1 MMAETPGCTAHAP
14 PARRPVLSVVAP
26 VFDEAAAIG
35 EFHRRLIA
43 ALDHLDDISPD
54 RCEVV
59 YVDDGSTDGSDAE
72 LAALA
77 DADPRVGVVT
87 LSRNF
92 GHQVAITAGLDR
104 SSGDAV
110 VIIDSDLQDPP
121 ELIAELV
128 SQWRL
133 GAQVVHAV
141 RNERRGESR
150 FKVATAKWFY
160 RGIRRLTDLDIQLD
174 AGDYR
179 LLDRQVVEVLTSMR
193 ERHRFVRG
201 MVAWAGFR
209 QVCVAY
215 DRSARYAGTTK
226 YSMGRMVR
234 LAINAVTSFSFV
246 PLQLATLVGFLVAT
260 AALVAVPI
268 VIVARALGSPFLS
281 GQTTVL
287 LVVLGLGGLQM
298 MFLGVIGEYVGRIV
312 EEVKARPLYVVVPQ
326 EHDDAGPVGD
336 EPPDAAP
343 ALDKPAGDNRARHE
357 EPS

>member
-1 MMAETPGCTAHAP
+1 M
-14 PARRPVLSVVAP
+14 
-26 VFDEAAAIG
+26 
-35 EFHRRLIA
+35 
-43 ALDHLDDISPD
+43 
-54 RCEVV
+54 
-59 YVDDGSTDGSDAE
+59 
-72 LAALA
+72 
-77 DADPRVGVVT
+77 
-87 LSRNF
+87 
-92 GHQVAITAGLDR
+92 
-104 SSGDAV
+104 
-110 VIIDSDLQDPP
+110 
-121 ELIAELV
+121 
-128 SQWRL
+128 
-133 GAQVVHAV
+133 HAV

-209 QVCVAY
+209 QVGVAY

>member
-1 MMAETPGCTAHAP
+1 MRP
-14 PARRPVLSVVAP
+14 PTTRDGGP
-26 VFDEAAAIG
+26 
-35 EFHRRLIA
+35 A
-43 ALDHLDDISPD
+43 AL
-54 RCEVV
+54 V
-59 YVDDGSTDGSDAE
+59 
-72 LAALA
+72 

-104 SSGDAV
+104 YSGDAV

-128 SQWRL
+128 TQWRL

-209 QVCVAY
+209 QVGVAY

>member
-1 MMAETPGCTAHAP
+1 M
-14 PARRPVLSVVAP
+14 
-26 VFDEAAAIG
+26 
-35 EFHRRLIA
+35 
-43 ALDHLDDISPD
+43 
-54 RCEVV
+54 
-59 YVDDGSTDGSDAE
+59 
-72 LAALA
+72 
-77 DADPRVGVVT
+77 
-87 LSRNF
+87 
-92 GHQVAITAGLDR
+92 
-104 SSGDAV
+104 
-110 VIIDSDLQDPP
+110 
-121 ELIAELV
+121 
-128 SQWRL
+128 
-133 GAQVVHAV
+133 
-141 RNERRGESR
+141 
-150 FKVATAKWFY
+150 
-160 RGIRRLTDLDIQLD
+160 
-174 AGDYR
+174 
-179 LLDRQVVEVLTSMR
+179 
-193 ERHRFVRG
+193 
-201 MVAWAGFR
+201 
-209 QVCVAY
+209 AY

-268 VIVARALGSPFLS
+268 VIVARALGSLFLS

>member
-1 MMAETPGCTAHAP
+1 MADTPQQPRAELPGD
-14 PARRPVLSVVAP
+14 RPVLSVVAP
-26 VFDEAAAIG
+26 VFDEVAAIG

-43 ALDHLDDISPD
+43 ALENLDDIGAD
-54 RCEVV
+54 RCEIV
-59 YVDDGSTDGSDAE
+59 YVDDGSTDGSGAE
-72 LAALA
+72 LARLA
-77 DADPRVGVVT
+77 TDDQRVCVVT
-87 LSRNF
+87 FSRNF

-104 SSGDAV
+104 CRGQAV

-121 ELIAELV
+121 ELIAALV
-128 SQWRL
+128 AQWRL

-141 RNERRGESR
+141 RGERRGESR
-150 FKVATAKWFY
+150 FKIVTARWFY
-160 RGIRRLTDLDIQLD
+160 RGIRRLTELDIQLD

-179 LLDRQVVEVLTSMR
+179 LLDRRVVEVLTSMR

-209 QVCVAY
+209 QVGVAY

-226 YSMGRMVR
+226 YPMRRMLR
-234 LAINAVTSFSFV
+234 LATNAITSFSFV

-260 AALVAVPI
+260 LALVAVPV

-298 MFLGVIGEYVGRIV
+298 MFLGVIGEYIGRIV
-312 EEVKARPLYVVVPQ
+312 EEVKARPLYVVVPD
-326 EHDDAGPVGD
+326 ERVGED
-336 EPPDAAP
+336 EDE
-343 ALDKPAGDNRARHE
+343 L
-357 EPS
+357 S

>member
-1 MMAETPGCTAHAP
+1 MAEPQADGP
-14 PARRPVLSVVAP
+14 LLSVVAP
-26 VFDEAAAIG
+26 VFDEAEGIG
-35 EFHRRLIA
+35 EFHGRLAAALNGLGDIA
-43 ALDHLDDISPD
+43 AD

-59 YVDDGSTDGSDAE
+59 YVDDGSTDGSGAE
-72 LAALA
+72 LAAIA
-77 DADPRVGVVT
+77 DADPRVSVVT
-87 LSRNF
+87 FSRNF

-104 SSGDAV
+104 ARGRAV

-121 ELIAELV
+121 ELIGELV
-128 SQWRL
+128 AQWRL

-141 RNERRGESR
+141 RDERQGESR

-179 LLDRQVVEVLTSMR
+179 LLDRQVVDVLTSMR

-209 QVCVAY
+209 QVGVAY

-226 YSMGRMVR
+226 YPMRRMLR
-234 LAINAVTSFSFV
+234 LATNAVTSFSFV

-260 AALVAVPI
+260 AALVAVPV
-268 VIVARALGSPFLS
+268 VIAARALGSPFLS

-298 MFLGVIGEYVGRIV
+298 MFLGVIGEYIGRIV
-312 EEVKARPLYVVVPQ
+312 EEVKARPLYVVLPDERVS
-326 EHDDAGPVGD
+326 EDEDGP
-336 EPPDAAP
+336 
-343 ALDKPAGDNRARHE
+343 
-357 EPS
+357 S